1 MACPQKAADDRPSVV
16 LKQLISLLT
25 SRGTTA
31 RERAVLTHQANPVD
45 TQRAIT
51 PPGAAFQSRD
61 FTLFQCARA
70 SRILAT
76 EIMSVAVG
84 WQVYELTHKPVALG
98 YAGLAQFLP
107 GILLF
112 LVAGHCADRF
122 DRRKILLACFA
133 AYAICA
139 GILATATLSGHV
151 SVLTIYGLLAFAG
164 ATHAVAG
171 PAAQSLTP
179 ELVAAEHFPNAVAWG
194 STIFTASTILGPMLG
209 GVLYGVGR
217 GPTVAYAAAGAAYL
231 CGLGMTVLIDIRA
244 GCIEKISLSFRTSF
258 DGFRYVWDHKVILGC
273 VSLDLF
279 AVLLGGAVA
288 LLPVLAKDIL
298 HTGPWGLGV
307 LRSAPAMGAVVTALW
322 LAHHPLEKRAG
333 AKMLWCVAWF
343 GVGTIVFGLSSNI
356 LLSVAA
362 LLVVGGADM
371 ISVVVRGTLVQLA
384 TPPPMR
390 GRVSA
395 VNLLFTGASNQVGQF
410 ESGVTAQ
417 WFGTVPAVVLGG
429 LGTLMVVAIWA
440 WRFPEIRT
448 IENLA
453 AVSPTRSRTKT

>member
-1 MACPQKAADDRPSVV
+1 
-16 LKQLISLLT
+16 
-25 SRGTTA
+25 
-31 RERAVLTHQANPVD
+31 VLTHEANLIG

-51 PPGAAFQSRD
+51 HPGAAFQSRN

-70 SRILAT
+70 GRVLAT
-76 EIMSVAVG
+76 EMLSVAVG
-84 WQVYELTHKPVALG
+84 WQVYELTHRPVALG

-112 LVAGHCADRF
+112 LVAGHWADRF
-122 DRRKILLACFA
+122 DRRKILMTCFA

-151 SVLTIYGLLAFAG
+151 SVSTIYGLLALTG

-179 ELVAAEHFPNAVAWG
+179 ELVAVEHFPNAVAWG

-209 GVLYGVGR
+209 GVLYGIGR

-231 CGLGMTVLIDIRA
+231 CGLGMTVLIDIRT
-244 GCIEKISLSFRTSF
+244 GCLAKKVLSFRASF
-258 DGFRYVWDHKVILGC
+258 AGFRYVWGHKMILGC
-273 VSLDLF
+273 VSLDLC

-288 LLPVLAKDIL
+288 LLPVFAKDIL

-322 LAHHPLEKRAG
+322 VAHHPLEKLAG
-333 AKMLWCVAWF
+333 VKMLWCVALF

-371 ISVVVRGTLVQLA
+371 MSVVVRGTLIQLA

-417 WFGTVPAVVLGG
+417 WFGTAPAVILGG
-429 LGTLMVVAIWA
+429 LGTLVVVAIWA
-440 WRFPEIRT
+440 WRFPEIRR

-453 AVSPTRSRTKT
+453 AALPAPSRPKR

>member
-1 MACPQKAADDRPSVV
+1 M
-16 LKQLISLLT
+16 
-25 SRGTTA
+25 
-31 RERAVLTHQANPVD
+31 
-45 TQRAIT
+45 
-51 PPGAAFQSRD
+51 
-61 FTLFQCARA
+61 
-70 SRILAT
+70 
-76 EIMSVAVG
+76 MSVAVG

-122 DRRKILLACFA
+122 DRRKILMTCFV
-133 AYAICA
+133 AYAMCA
-139 GILATATLSGHV
+139 GILAIATLSGHV
-151 SVLTIYGLLAFAG
+151 SVLTIYGLLAFTG
-164 ATHAVAG
+164 ATHAIAG

-179 ELVAAEHFPNAVAWG
+179 ELVAVEHFPNAVAWG

-209 GVLYGVGR
+209 GVLYGIGR
-217 GPTVAYAAAGAAYL
+217 GPTVAYAAAGVAYL
-231 CGLGMTVLIDIRA
+231 CGLGMTALIDIRT
-244 GCIEKISLSFRTSF
+244 GCIEKQFLSFRAAF
-258 DGFRYVWDHKVILGC
+258 AGFRYVWGHTIILGC

-288 LLPVLAKDIL
+288 LLPIFAKDIL

-307 LRSAPAMGAVVTALW
+307 LRSAPAMGAIVTAVW
-322 LAHHPLEKRAG
+322 VAHHPLEKRAG
-333 AKMLWCVAWF
+333 VKMLWCVALF
-343 GVGTIVFGLSSNI
+343 GFGTIVFGLSSNI

-371 ISVVVRGTLVQLA
+371 ISVVVRGTLIQLA
-384 TPPPMR
+384 APPEMR

-395 VNLLFTGASNQVGQF
+395 VNLLFTGTSNQVGQF

-417 WFGTVPAVVLGG
+417 WFGTVPAVILGG

-440 WRFPEIRT
+440 WRFPELRRT
-448 IENLA
+448 ENLA
-453 AVSPTRSRTKT
+453 AALPMQNRPKT